1 MGAWARNVG
10 SALPTSSDAGNVVD
24 WQEHHGYGH
33 QEHFSDHG
41 PYPVCRRVRWRCC
54 RVHGQIVL
62 HNFTEQAALNVVVR
76 VQRAQSLYGTL

>member
-1 MGAWARNVG
+1 MGAGAWKVG

-41 PYPVCRRVRWRCC
+41 PYPVCRRVRWRGR
-54 RVHGQIVL
+54 RVHCQIIL
-62 HNFTEQAALNVVVR
+62 HNFTEQAALNAVVR
-76 VQRAQSLYGTL
+76 AQCTQSLYGTL